1 MSYASTLPIHTGG
14 NGEHVILSLA
24 SQGIAERDRG
34 GGSTSY
40 YLGVPSVAERD
51 ESINHVISQ

>member
-1 MSYASTLPIHTGG
+1 MGGRGSY
-14 NGEHVILSLA
+14 VILSLA
-24 SQGIAERDRG
+24 SQGIAEWDRG

-40 YLGVPSVAERD
+40 YLGIPSVAEKD